1 MPAGLTKRL
10 DNPELKK
17 KTSQFTA
24 MKKPGNKHNFSGV
37 RLAAIV
43 KVDLAVSPDVVT
55 ILLLESVR
63 KC

>member
-1 MPAGLTKRL
+1 
-10 DNPELKK
+10 
-17 KTSQFTA
+17 
-24 MKKPGNKHNFSGV
+24 V

-63 KC
+63 KCWLAAILIT